1 MTSELLNINWTT
13 LFKGLDIEAMSS
25 LFHSTMLQLIDDYIP
40 TQPISSSGPKPMW
53 MNSAA
58 SKAVKQK
65 RKAWL
70 KYKATKRMSDFVA
83 YTKFT
88 AVRDAKYMFEKKLA
102 SEVKSNS
109 NLFWKYVRS
118 HTKIRSNVG
127 ILKRD
132 DGSFTVTDYEAAN
145 VLNTFFTSVLLMSP
159 CLSLE
164 AYLIN
169 LMEQV

>member
-1 MTSELLNINWTT
+1 
-13 LFKGLDIEAMSS
+13 
-25 LFHSTMLQLIDDYIP
+25 
-40 TQPISSSGPKPMW
+40 
-53 MNSAA
+53 MNSAT
-58 SKAVKQK
+58 SKAVKWK
-65 RKAWL
+65 HTAWL

-83 YTKFT
+83 YTKFRNLSTT

-127 ILKRD
+127 ILEHD
-132 DGSFTVTDYEAAN
+132 DRSFTVTDYEAAN
-145 VLNTFFTSVLLMSP
+145 VLNTFLLVFLLMTP
-159 CLSLE
+159 CLSFQ
-164 AYLIN
+164 AYLTN